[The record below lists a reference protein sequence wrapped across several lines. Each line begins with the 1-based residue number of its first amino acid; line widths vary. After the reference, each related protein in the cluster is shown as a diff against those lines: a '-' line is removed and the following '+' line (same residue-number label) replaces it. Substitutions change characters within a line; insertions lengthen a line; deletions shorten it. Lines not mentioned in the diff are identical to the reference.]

1 MRLLRLQVSHL
12 GPFQREQFSFS
23 EVDATN
29 DGDPSDPNDPSDPF
43 EAGGLVT
50 GRPITVI
57 HGQGGVGKTTLLA
70 AIAATRPGALSTL
83 HQRRARTHDDA
94 APPAPPTVVADWAL
108 GQDDPERPHPLTFAT
123 PGARVFSDDQRE
135 SLRRREQTLFDKVA
149 REGGFAWAVLPAHR
163 WFSRQPVMLGV
174 PSRIT
179 SAYDTR
185 QTSLFDDAARA
196 DLTRDTKQVLAYA
209 AIAAALERRSKP
221 TTAERNAAER
231 NAAERNTAL
240 RALGEAMHEVVD
252 GLVQLAGYSYRG
264 LDPTSLE
271 PEFTTAGA
279 VRSFDE
285 LPTQLRHLVAISAL
299 SLRAMWLAR
308 PERDPR
314 DTEGVV
320 AIDEIDLHQDPTVQ
334 GMLLPTLRELLPNVQ
349 WIVTTQSGVVAGSA
363 ATHEVLA
370 LRRLPEHD
378 RVAVYSGSDA
388 RTH

>member
-23 EVDATN
+23 EL
-29 DGDPSDPNDPSDPF
+29 DGEGGGDNL
-43 EAGGLVT
+43 EAEAPLA
-50 GRPITVI
+50 GRAVTVI
-57 HGQGGVGKTTLLA
+57 HGPGGVGKTTLLS

-83 HQRRARTHDDA
+83 HQRRVRAHDDA
-94 APPAPPTVVADWAL
+94 VPEAPAIVADWAL
-108 GQDDPERPHPLTFAT
+108 GQDDPDRPHTLTLAT
-123 PGARVFSDDQRE
+123 PGARVFADDQQE
-135 SLRRREQTLFDKVA
+135 GLRRREQALFDKVA

-163 WFSRQPVMLGV
+163 WFSRQPTMLGV
-174 PSRIT
+174 PSRVT

-185 QTSLFDDAARA
+185 QHGLFDDAARA

-209 AIAAALERRSKP
+209 AIAAALERQGALS
-221 TTAERNAAER
+221 TARHDV
-231 NAAERNTAL
+231 AL
-240 RALGEAMHEVVD
+240 EALGDAMREVVD
-252 GLVQLAGYSYRG
+252 GLVRLAGYAYRG
-264 LDPTSLE
+264 LDAASLE
-271 PEFTTAGA
+271 PEFSSAGGP
-279 VRSFDE
+279 RTFDE
-285 LPTQLRHLVAISAL
+285 LPTQVRHLIAMGAL

-320 AIDEIDLHQDPTVQ
+320 AIDEIDLHQDPAVQ
-334 GMLLPTLRELLPNVQ
+334 GLLVPTLRELLPNVQ
-349 WIVTTQSGVVAGSA
+349 WIVTTQSGGVAGSA

-378 RVAVYSGSDA
+378 RVEVYSGSDA